1 LLLFNNLGDRAV
13 KLGAVN
19 RADAARFLLQ
29 DKIIEIAIRSR
40 VT

>member
-1 LLLFNNLGDRAV
+1 LLLFDNFRNRAV

-29 DKIIEIAIRSR
+29 DKIIEIATRSR